1 MPLTNGSLAEL
12 KLGHRMRG
20 QMIPAICTEDDRS
33 MTDVTQILDEIKVL
47 RPVPPVAAQILELAE
62 SPESSI
68 AEIADLILHD
78 PAVTANLLRICNSA
92 YFGLSQKVESVK
104 QAIALLGLDQLV
116 EVVVLSTLSTQ
127 LINKKEVYGLQEG
140 DLWRHAAVSAHV
152 AKILAK
158 KNGNVQNT
166 ARVFTG
172 ALLKDIGK
180 LILGRFVAASLEKIS
195 ILVMLKRYSFNDA
208 EKEVIGMSHAELG
221 AMLAEHWQFSERLIY
236 IIRNHHLSD
245 ESARDDL
252 ETALIYLA
260 DSICMMMRI
269 GAGVDALAY
278 KFHSDVL
285 TRTNLTADDLQ
296 AVMVNIRENRS
307 RIEKVLNII

>member
-1 MPLTNGSLAEL
+1 
-12 KLGHRMRG
+12 
-20 QMIPAICTEDDRS
+20 MIPSICTGENRS
-33 MTDVTQILDEIKVL
+33 MTDVTQILNEIKVL
-47 RPVPPVAAQILELAE
+47 RPVPPVAAQILELTE
-62 SPESSI
+62 NPESSMT
-68 AEIADLILHD
+68 EIADLILHD

-116 EVVVLSTLSTQ
+116 EVVVLSAMSAQ
-127 LINKKEVYGLQEG
+127 LINKQEVYGLQEV

-152 AKILAK
+152 TKILAK
-158 KNGNVQNT
+158 KNGKAQNMP
-166 ARVFTG
+166 RIFTG

-180 LILGRFVAASLEKIS
+180 LILGRFVAASLEQIS

-208 EKEVIGMSHAELG
+208 EKEVIGVSHEELG
-221 AMLAEHWQFSERLIY
+221 AMLAERWQFSERLVY
-236 IIRNHHLSD
+236 MIRNHHLSN

-260 DSICMMMRI
+260 DIICMMMRI

-278 KFHSDVL
+278 EFHGDVL
-285 TRTNLTADDLQ
+285 TRTNLNADDLQ

-307 RIEKVLNII
+307 KIEKVLNII

>member
-1 MPLTNGSLAEL
+1 MLPV
-12 KLGHRMRG
+12 
-20 QMIPAICTEDDRS
+20 ICTAENS
-33 MTDVTQILDEIKVL
+33 STTDIAQILNEIKVL

-62 SPESSI
+62 NPESSM

-78 PAVTANLLRICNSA
+78 PAVTANLLRLCNSA
-92 YFGLSQKVESVK
+92 YFGLSQKVESMK
-104 QAIALLGLDQLV
+104 QAITLLGLDQLV
-116 EVVVLSTLSTQ
+116 EVVVLSTLSAQ
-127 LINKKEVYGLQEG
+127 LINKQEVYGLQEG

-158 KNGNVQNT
+158 KNGNAPNT
-166 ARVFTG
+166 ARIFTG

-208 EKEVIGMSHAELG
+208 EKEVIGVSHAELG
-221 AMLAEHWQFSERLIY
+221 AMLAEHWKFSDRLVY
-236 IIRNHHLSD
+236 MIRNHHLSD

-260 DSICMMMRI
+260 DIICMMMRI
-269 GAGVDALAY
+269 GSGVDALAY
-278 KFHSDVL
+278 RFHSDVL
-285 TRTNLTADDLQ
+285 TRTNLTVDDLQ

-307 RIEKVLNII
+307 RIEKLLNII

>member
-1 MPLTNGSLAEL
+1 MLPVTCTAENKPLT
-12 KLGHRMRG
+12 
-20 QMIPAICTEDDRS
+20 
-33 MTDVTQILDEIKVL
+33 DVAQILNEIKVL

-62 SPESSI
+62 SPESSMT
-68 AEIADLILHD
+68 EIADLILHD
-78 PAVTANLLRICNSA
+78 PAVTANLLRLCNSA
-92 YFGLSQKVESVK
+92 YFGVSPKVESVK

-116 EVVVLSTLSTQ
+116 EVVVLSTLSAQ

-158 KNGNVQNT
+158 KNGNAQNT
-166 ARVFTG
+166 ARIFTG

-195 ILVMLKRYSFNDA
+195 ILVMLKRYNFDDA

-221 AMLAEHWQFSERLIY
+221 AMLAEHWQFSERLVY
-236 IIRNHHLSD
+236 MIRHHHLSD
-245 ESARDDL
+245 ESARGDL

-260 DSICMMMRI
+260 DIICMMMRI

-285 TRTNLTADDLQ
+285 MRTNLTVDDLQ

-307 RIEKVLNII
+307 RIEKLLNII

>member
-1 MPLTNGSLAEL
+1 MLTV
-12 KLGHRMRG
+12 
-20 QMIPAICTEDDRS
+20 ICTAENRPT
-33 MTDVTQILDEIKVL
+33 TDVAQILSEIKVL

-62 SPESSI
+62 SPESSM

-78 PAVTANLLRICNSA
+78 PAVTANLLRLCNSA
-92 YFGLSQKVESVK
+92 YFGLTQKVESMK

-116 EVVVLSTLSTQ
+116 EVVVLSTLSAQ

-158 KNGNVQNT
+158 KNGNAPNT
-166 ARVFTG
+166 ARIFTG

-221 AMLAEHWQFSERLIY
+221 AMLAEHWKFSERLVY
-236 IIRNHHLSD
+236 MIRNHHLSD

-260 DSICMMMRI
+260 DIICMMMRI
-269 GAGVDALAY
+269 GSGVDALAY

-285 TRTNLTADDLQ
+285 TRTNLTVDDLQ

-307 RIEKVLNII
+307 RIEKLLNII